1 MIVIAIVVAFFVFY
15 YPARQQEL
23 IRQYQT
29 NEILQ
34 VSTSIAL
41 GITQSLNEDNFKQL
55 EEIMDFAEATSDF
68 DFVDIVLVDKEL
80 GDTISFIKPKT
91 FDKAQINSDAFDTE
105 KSLIDAENFRGD
117 VTVGVGRA
125 RIKEKVSN
133 LNNPIYSLLFSLLAC
148 ITLILYLIVKRITLP
163 VQELTEYASSLTFQH
178 KAYKTK
184 FSRFIAKEI
193 YSLKDSLVNLS
204 QNLAEQKEL
213 NDKLMVSLEEK
224 VKQRTNELLVTT
236 SQLENAQ
243 KIAKISA
250 FRFFSSTNKMEIQ
263 SNFYEMT
270 ELPAND
276 TFTLERFLFNIEE
289 VDRKKFASFLQNHET
304 LNSRRE
310 IDFCLKPQ
318 NDKLKKNMYCVGEFN
333 IDETNGEIVFNG
345 VLQDLSEIKQKQQE
359 IERLSLVAK
368 NTSNAVIIT
377 DLKKRILWVNESTER
392 ITGYSSEELIGQTPR
407 IFQFEKTDQEKIRR
421 INKSLDEHIEVQEE
435 LLNRSKN
442 GEEYWV
448 SINIVSLKDDKGVP
462 FGYMAIENDIT
473 QTKFLQVQ
481 REQYVQMLEES
492 RTQIRKMNSELEQK
506 VQEKTKDIQ
515 RLALFP
521 QQNPN
526 PVIEIDLLEQ
536 KLLYQ
541 NPSSIRIFGE
551 LTDFSYSQINE
562 LLSLESINLSEI
574 RTADEIQVNQFTFE
588 RNLYVLENK
597 ILRIYLHD
605 ITDRKKNENALV
617 KLIEQLQKT
626 EQELT
631 EKKSALEHS
640 ILELERTQQ
649 EIINKERLTVL
660 GVLIAGIAHE
670 INNPL
675 GAIRAAGENLVT
687 LLNDLFY
694 NEIKD
699 FSIEEINTCSEFVR
713 ELNVKSQTTMEQH
726 QNAKE
731 VETALEKQGIYHKNI
746 KSISRRLAQM
756 GIVEIDDRTF
766 NLMNRENS
774 QELVTLCQRMYNIK
788 NSAIIIKKAAEQGSK
803 VVRALNSF
811 SHGTDGNQKTTF
823 DLQENIE
830 TVIIILWSKIKQNS
844 KIHNRIPANTR
855 LFGYEDEMTQVWTNI
870 IINALQAS
878 NYSCEIFADY
888 QVIDQK
894 HQIKISNDGPEI
906 PHEVM
911 DKLFDPFFTTK
922 IKGEG
927 TGLGLNIVKQIIEKH
942 HGSIRVESSP
952 ALTSFIIEFPFE
964 QPNIQ

>member
-1 MIVIAIVVAFFVFY
+1 
-15 YPARQQEL
+15 
-23 IRQYQT
+23 
-29 NEILQ
+29 
-34 VSTSIAL
+34 
-41 GITQSLNEDNFKQL
+41 
-55 EEIMDFAEATSDF
+55 
-68 DFVDIVLVDKEL
+68 
-80 GDTISFIKPKT
+80 
-91 FDKAQINSDAFDTE
+91 
-105 KSLIDAENFRGD
+105 
-117 VTVGVGRA
+117 
-125 RIKEKVSN
+125 
-133 LNNPIYSLLFSLLAC
+133 
-148 ITLILYLIVKRITLP
+148 
-163 VQELTEYASSLTFQH
+163 
-178 KAYKTK
+178 
-184 FSRFIAKEI
+184 
-193 YSLKDSLVNLS
+193 
-204 QNLAEQKEL
+204 
-213 NDKLMVSLEEK
+213 
-224 VKQRTNELLVTT
+224 
-236 SQLENAQ
+236 
-243 KIAKISA
+243 
-250 FRFFSSTNKMEIQ
+250 
-263 SNFYEMT
+263 
-270 ELPAND
+270 
-276 TFTLERFLFNIEE
+276 
-289 VDRKKFASFLQNHET
+289 
-304 LNSRRE
+304 
-310 IDFCLKPQ
+310 
-318 NDKLKKNMYCVGEFN
+318 
-333 IDETNGEIVFNG
+333 
-345 VLQDLSEIKQKQQE
+345 
-359 IERLSLVAK
+359 
-368 NTSNAVIIT
+368 
-377 DLKKRILWVNESTER
+377 
-392 ITGYSSEELIGQTPR
+392 
-407 IFQFEKTDQEKIRR
+407 
-421 INKSLDEHIEVQEE
+421 
-435 LLNRSKN
+435 
-442 GEEYWV
+442 
-448 SINIVSLKDDKGVP
+448 
-462 FGYMAIENDIT
+462 
-473 QTKFLQVQ
+473 LQVQ

-574 RTADEIQVNQFTFE
+574 NTADEIQINLFTFE
-588 RNLYVLENK
+588 RNLYILENK

-694 NEIKD
+694 NEIKE
-699 FSIEEINTCSEFVR
+699 FSIEEINTCTEFVR

-726 QNAKE
+726 RNAKE
-731 VETALEKQGIYHKNI
+731 VESTLEKQGIYHKNI

-766 NLMNRENS
+766 NLMNRENA

-870 IINALQAS
+870 VINALQAS

-964 QPNIQ
+964 QPNTQ

>member
-1 MIVIAIVVAFFVFY
+1 
-15 YPARQQEL
+15 
-23 IRQYQT
+23 
-29 NEILQ
+29 
-34 VSTSIAL
+34 
-41 GITQSLNEDNFKQL
+41 
-55 EEIMDFAEATSDF
+55 
-68 DFVDIVLVDKEL
+68 VLVDKEL

-91 FDKAQINSDAFDTE
+91 FDKSQINSEAFDTE
-105 KSLIDAENFRGD
+105 KSTINAENFRGD
-117 VTVGVGRA
+117 VIVGVGRA
-125 RIKEKVSN
+125 RIEEKVSN

-224 VKQRTNELLVTT
+224 VRQRTNELLVTT

-250 FRFFSSTNKMEIQ
+250 FRFFSNSNRMEIQ
-263 SNFYEMT
+263 SNFYEMIG
-270 ELPAND
+270 LPADDAFTFEKFLINLEEND
-276 TFTLERFLFNIEE
+276 RQRL
-289 VDRKKFASFLQNHET
+289 SYFLQNHNK

-310 IDFCLKPQ
+310 IEFSLKPLSD
-318 NDKLKKNMYCVGEFN
+318 NIKKNLYCIGEFS
-333 IDETNGEIVFNG
+333 IDDINGEIVFNG
-345 VLQDLSEIKQKQQE
+345 VIQDLSEIKQKQQE

-392 ITGYSSEELIGQTPR
+392 ITGYSSEELLGQTPR
-407 IFQFEKTDQEKIRR
+407 VFQFEKTDQEKIRR
-421 INKSLDEHIEVQEE
+421 INKSLDEHKEIQVE
-435 LLNRSKN
+435 LLNRSKI

-448 SINIVSLKDDKGVP
+448 SINIVSLKDEKGIP
-462 FGYMAIENDIT
+462 FGYMAIETDIT
-473 QTKFLQVQ
+473 QTKILQVQ

-562 LLSLESINLSEI
+562 LLSLELINLSEI
-574 RTADEIQVNQFTFE
+574 NTADEIQINLFTFE
-588 RNLYVLENK
+588 RNLYILENK

-694 NEIKD
+694 NEIKE
-699 FSIEEINTCSEFVR
+699 FSIEEINTCTEFVR

-726 QNAKE
+726 RNAKE
-731 VETALEKQGIYHKNI
+731 VESTLEKQGIYHKNI

-766 NLMNRENS
+766 NLMNRENA

-870 IINALQAS
+870 VINALQAS

-964 QPNIQ
+964 QPNTQ